1 MCNEDDS
8 VLPAAE
14 GAAEPRGRRKRKKKL
29 TRLQRLGL
37 AVNLELLLAWIQLSN
52 IPPLFK
58 MAIKRQILTMYR
70 HIFPEKRT
78 SERRRTDKEK
88 PPKKEPK
95 SSGGRRGA
103 KDFPDAPRELHPLDG
118 VKPGDP
124 CVCGGVF
131 GEKQIRESVQF
142 MALPPIQVVVHQCE
156 CVRCSSCN
164 LVCRAQLPD
173 QAARRHHPTA
183 ISMVA
188 LMKYGSG
195 FPFYRLESFLGH
207 LGLSLRA
214 STQFEMVAAGI
225 PAARPV
231 YEEMGRL
238 GALGEILQTDDTFG
252 RITKYERPEEFAERT
267 GIFTTGILSFLGSH
281 KIGLF
286 KTSAKHSG
294 ENMTDMLKNRPSGLA
309 RPIFLADALAR
320 NFPKVVEEATKVAKC
335 LIHGR
340 RYFVDLEDAFPEQ
353 SKYVLD
359 SLGTVFFNDALA
371 KKHNLSPEDR
381 LLFHQAF
388 SGPIMA
394 ELKERMQSELDQ
406 NLTEANSRLGKALR
420 YMLGNWEGLTLF
432 LREPGAPLENN
443 AVERLLKKAVLHRKN
458 ALFYRT
464 NRGAEIGDI
473 YMSLIYTCELNG
485 VNAFEYLT
493 ELQIHAES
501 VKANP
506 SEWLPWNFRD
516 TLNHLLGIRDEHAP
530 RASPVG
536 V

>member
-1 MCNEDDS
+1 MCNEDES
-8 VLPAAE
+8 VSPAAGE
-14 GAAEPRGRRKRKKKL
+14 AAEPRGRRKRKKKL

-58 MAIKRQILTMYR
+58 MAIKRQILAMYR

-88 PPKKEPK
+88 PPKEEPK

-131 GEKQIRESVQF
+131 GEKQIRESLQF

-173 QAARRHHPTA
+173 QASRRHHPTA

-214 STQFEMVAAGI
+214 STQFEMVAAGV

-231 YEEMGRL
+231 YQEMSRL
-238 GALGEILQTDDTFG
+238 GALGEVLQTDDTFG
-252 RITKYERPEEFAERT
+252 RITNYERPEEFAERT

-294 ENMTDMLKNRPSGLA
+294 ENMTDMLKNRPSSLA

-320 NFPKVVEEATKVAKC
+320 NFPKIVEEATKVAKC

-340 RYFVDLEDAFPEQ
+340 RYFVDLEEAFPEQ